1 MSVEKGTR
9 RRYELRKR
17 ADAMQDTR
25 RRITEAAV
33 ELHGSIGPAR
43 TTITAVAERA
53 GVQRQTV
60 YRHFPT
66 EDDLFTACSGHF
78 AETHPR
84 PDVEAWR
91 AIADPVERLETAL
104 DQLYAYYEGTEAM
117 YTNILRDETL
127 VPGVGARLLHFRAYL
142 DGAARVLAAGWDVR
156 GSRRTMVVAAARH
169 AVDFHTWRS
178 LARDGG
184 VRRAGVVELA
194 SAMVSRAA
202 SAAKVSA

>member
-1 MSVEKGTR
+1 MSSEKTT

-66 EDDLFTACSGHF
+66 EDDLFAACSGHF
-78 AETHPR
+78 AEANPR
-84 PDVEAWR
+84 PDLEAWH
-91 AIADPVERLETAL
+91 AIADPAERLTAAL
-104 DQLYAYYEGTEAM
+104 DELYAYYERTEAM
-117 YTNILRDETL
+117 YVNIFRDETL
-127 VPGVGARLLHFRAYL
+127 VAPVGARVPHFRVYL
-142 DGAARVLAAGWDVR
+142 DEAARTLATGWDVR
-156 GSRRTMVVAAARH
+156 GRRRSMLMAAARH

-178 LARDGG
+178 LARDTG

-202 SAAKVSA
+202 AGQP

>member
-1 MSVEKGTR
+1 MSDEKPTR
-9 RRYELRKR
+9 HYRLRKR

-33 ELHGSIGPAR
+33 ELHGSVGPAR
-43 TTITAVAERA
+43 TTMSAVAERA

-66 EDDLFTACSGHF
+66 EDDLFDACSGHF
-78 AETHPR
+78 AERHPR

-91 AIADPVERLETAL
+91 AIADPAERLMTAL
-104 DQLYAYYEGTEAM
+104 DELYAYYEETEAM
-117 YTNILRDETL
+117 YTNLVRDETL
-127 VPGVGARLLHFRAYL
+127 VAPVASRLPRFRAYL
-142 DGAARVLAAGWDVR
+142 DGAARVLAAGWGAR
-156 GSRRTMVVAAARH
+156 GDRRALVVAAARH

-202 SAAKVSA
+202 RGTSPSS